1 MFKTYLSPEYDEV
14 EEMIKKPV
22 KDKEERRYAVTK
34 YRVLDSHQKAAF
46 LEIQPQTGKRK
57 SL

>member
-1 MFKTYLSPEYDEV
+1 M

-57 SL
+57 SQ